1 MAQKTFVNPIVW
13 KKDRIRI
20 IDQTKLPVSLSYEDC
35 RSVSDVWW
43 AIKKLK
49 VRGAPLIGIAG
60 ALGFLLGMQKTKS
73 AGPRALLSDAKRLKA
88 YLNSSRPT
96 AVNLH
101 WALSL
106 VFKVVEEN
114 KNSPRLKMLSALK
127 KEVERIIHED
137 IQMCFQMSAYGSRL
151 IKSGDRLLTVCNA
164 GGLATSGYGTA
175 LGVFYRAKEE
185 GKKIKVYACETR
197 PLLQGA
203 RLTAWELRRNH
214 VDVTLICDNMAA
226 DLMRRKKIDAVF
238 VGADRIA
245 SNGDFANKIGTYGLA
260 VAARYHKIPFY
271 CVAPFSTIDMSLS
284 EGCLIPIEE
293 RGPEEVVSLYFKKP
307 IAPEGVSVLNPS
319 FDVTPASLT
328 TAIITEQG
336 VIWPVFKEKLK
347 KIYGYV
353 AKKS

>member
-1 MAQKTFVNPIVW
+1 MAQKTFVNPIAW

-20 IDQTKLPVSLSYEDC
+20 IDQTKLPVALCYEDC
-35 RSVSDVWW
+35 HTVSDVWW

-60 ALGFLLGMQKTKS
+60 ALGFLLGIQKTKS
-73 AGPRALLSDAKRLKA
+73 KNPRALLSAARHLKA

-114 KNSPRLKMLSALK
+114 QNRPRPMMLRALK

-137 IQMCFQMSAYGSRL
+137 IQMCFQMSAYGARL

-175 LGVFYRAKEE
+175 LGVFYRAKDE

-203 RLTAWELRRNH
+203 RLTTWELMHNH

-245 SNGDFANKIGTYGLA
+245 SNGDFANKIGTYSLA

-271 CVAPFSTIDMSLS
+271 CVAPFSTIDMSLA
-284 EGCLIPIEE
+284 EGRLIPIEE

-307 IAPEGVSVLNPS
+307 IAPKGVSVFNPS
-319 FDVTPASLT
+319 FDVTPASLI

-336 VIWPVFKEKLK
+336 VIRPVFKENLK

-353 AKKS
+353 TKKS